1 MTRQE
6 VLEQFRQGFDCSQVV
21 LMAFA
26 EELGYDEEELAR
38 MGAAFGGGMHHGDT
52 CGAVI
57 GALIALGMQF
67 GNASA
72 GEFHQKE
79 EMNRKVKA
87 FQEAFIERLQSTLC
101 RDLIGFDMAV
111 EGDFEKTQESGV
123 ILEKC
128 PICCTVAIEE
138 AQRLMVE

>member
-72 GEFHQKE
+72 GEFEQKNL
-79 EMNRKVKA
+79 MNGKVKA
-87 FQEAFIERLQSTLC
+87 FQEAFSERLGSLEC

-111 EGDFEKTQESGV
+111 EGDFEKAQESGV
-123 ILEKC
+123 ILERC
-128 PICCTVAIEE
+128 PGCCLTAIELVQE
-138 AQRLMVE
+138 LLEE